1 MTPNIDETPRVR
13 TRFPPSPTGALHLGG
28 ARTALFNWLFARH
41 HGGEFILRLE
51 DTDRKRSK
59 QEHVDSILE
68 AMEWLGLDFD
78 QGPFYQTKRFDR
90 YRQAIDQLLA
100 QGKAYWCHCSP
111 EEVKRQR
118 EEAMAKG
125 LKPMYNGSCREKGL
139 GPAEGAVVRF
149 KGPHGGSTDFN
160 DLVKGPISFNNTELD
175 DLIILRSDG
184 SPTYHL
190 AVVVDDID
198 MGVTHVI
205 RGDDHVN
212 NTPRQILLFRALGA
226 DLPHFAHIPM
236 ILGPDK
242 GKLSKR
248 HGAVSVTAYRDMGYL
263 SEAMINALARLG
275 WSHGD
280 QEIFSVD
287 ELIEYF
293 DLDAVGK
300 SPAVFD
306 ADKLQRMN
314 GRYIQQADT
323 ARLAEL
329 VGPFLARRGLEAGPD
344 KEAVLLRALPEIAA
358 RAHTLDELA
367 YWAEPYLRD
376 QPEMEPK
383 AVKKFL
389 KPAAA
394 PILAKVR
401 DMVAEMG
408 LSDLEGL
415 ESAVRDLARDME
427 AGLGKVAQPVRVS
440 LTGRTASP
448 GVFEVMA
455 ILGRDTVLARLERGI
470 DLAAAGSENA

>member
-1 MTPNIDETPRVR
+1 
-13 TRFPPSPTGALHLGG
+13 
-28 ARTALFNWLFARH
+28 
-41 HGGEFILRLE
+41 
-51 DTDRKRSK
+51 
-59 QEHVDSILE
+59 
-68 AMEWLGLDFD
+68 
-78 QGPFYQTKRFDR
+78 
-90 YRQAIDQLLA
+90 
-100 QGKAYWCHCSP
+100 
-111 EEVKRQR
+111 
-118 EEAMAKG
+118 
-125 LKPMYNGSCREKGL
+125 
-139 GPAEGAVVRF
+139 
-149 KGPHGGSTDFN
+149 
-160 DLVKGPISFNNTELD
+160 
-175 DLIILRSDG
+175 
-184 SPTYHL
+184 
-190 AVVVDDID
+190 
-198 MGVTHVI
+198 
-205 RGDDHVN
+205 
-212 NTPRQILLFRALGA
+212 
-226 DLPHFAHIPM
+226 
-236 ILGPDK
+236 
-242 GKLSKR
+242 
-248 HGAVSVTAYRDMGYL
+248 MGYL

-300 SPAVFD
+300 SPAGFD

-415 ESAVRDLARDME
+415 ENAVRDLARDME